1 LQYAVADGSIQ
12 GGSHLE
18 IIMLAAGLPPYLPTH
33 SHMEPWY
40 WGPFNPWNRG
50 FITVGYS
57 KTIMSPTKVCQN
69 SIFLS
74 TIETLTTPI
83 LYIKTEVMYHR
94 RDEIKR
100 GETSRISRRKNVFKY
115 RMEITKQATQKYTI
129 LTYYPIS
136 NDFLS

>member
-1 LQYAVADGSIQ
+1 
-12 GGSHLE
+12 
-18 IIMLAAGLPPYLPTH
+18 
-33 SHMEPWY
+33 
-40 WGPFNPWNRG
+40 
-50 FITVGYS
+50 
-57 KTIMSPTKVCQN
+57 MSPTKVCQN

-94 RDEIKR
+94 RDEIKQ
-100 GETSRISRRKNVFKY
+100 GETSRESQKQIQYISRRKNVFKY